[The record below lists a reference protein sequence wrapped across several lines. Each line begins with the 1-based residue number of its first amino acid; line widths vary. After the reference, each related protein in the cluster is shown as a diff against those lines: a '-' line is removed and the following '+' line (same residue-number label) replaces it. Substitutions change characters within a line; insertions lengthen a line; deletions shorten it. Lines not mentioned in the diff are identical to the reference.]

1 MSTSNQLSNTF
12 LVYLNLDMSN
22 PSYPP
27 FPDLHHYTLPISSQL
42 ASPPTSILAP
52 QTVPD
57 PPYPPPF
64 SPPLVLS
71 FIRGQKGGQQ
81 ACYDRRKPDGTV
93 YWQCR
98 DKKQYTPACTG
109 RLYTL
114 EKESV
119 KRSSDHNYPPSDR
132 EVMKS
137 TAMSKAKYDTST
149 TTSSNVAR
157 AVLDSNPADVKAIL
171 PPCRLIA
178 KQNRN
183 YRKNNAS
190 EGATMRS
197 NTQQL
202 RTILASGPSCQLSG
216 HSTLR
221 WRRSFSS
228 SGRTSIL
235 SAPRT

>member
-1 MSTSNQLSNTF
+1 MTTSL
-12 LVYLNLDMSN
+12 
-22 PSYPP
+22 PSPSVS
-27 FPDLHHYTLPISSQL
+27 YTLPMMPTPISSRL
-42 ASPPTSILAP
+42 ASPPTSILTP

-57 PPYPPPF
+57 PPSPPTF
-64 SPPLVLS
+64 SPPLVLY
-71 FIRGQKGGQQ
+71 FIRGRKGGQQ
-81 ACYDRRKPDGTV
+81 ACYDGYIYTIDRRKPAGTF
-93 YWQCR
+93 YWQSR

-119 KRSSDHNYPPSDR
+119 KRSSDHNHPPSDR

-137 TAMSKAKYDTST
+137 TTMSKAKYDTST

-171 PPCRLIA
+171 PPSRLIA

-202 RTILASGPSCQLSG
+202 RTILASGPLC
-216 HSTLR
+216 H
-221 WRRSFSS
+221 
-228 SGRTSIL
+228 IE
-235 SAPRT
+235 